1 MTADLRGY
9 LGCLDPDRELLT
21 VDRPVS
27 LGQELASVVKALEP
41 AGAPGVLF
49 TSAIGSPWPV
59 LMGTFGTRERIA
71 RALGTNPRRTLDHV
85 AEVMVQDLPEP
96 QLVVEAP
103 VQETTATGDEVDLD
117 ALPFATHSRDDAGR
131 YITAGVVAAKDPRT
145 GNVNTG
151 MYRMMVTGQR
161 SITVN
166 AAPDHDLGR
175 IFAAAREAGEKVE
188 IAVVIGHHPAYLVAS
203 QLKNPLAIDAHRLT
217 GGLFGESLRVVRGI
231 TVDLPIPADAEIVLE
246 GVVDPAALTPEGPFG
261 EFSYHYGKA
270 QAPDCRITAVTHR
283 REPIFLDLHPTHS
296 EHLCLWLFPGRESRL
311 LEAVRRSVPGA
322 VDARIPFHGGSFSA
336 FISVAKRKE
345 GDGKQAILAAL
356 AADHFLKHVIVVD
369 PDIDVHD
376 TEQVL
381 WASHV
386 RFQADRDLVT
396 LSGAKGIRMDPSA
409 DQFTTPVGTDT
420 VTAKIGIDA
429 TRSLTGF
436 PDRADLPHPGFEYLD
451 PRPYLSEAAAGEY
464 DRALEARRRF
474 DE

>member
-9 LGCLDPDRELLT
+9 LSSLDPEREILT

-49 TSAIGSPWPV
+49 TSATGSPWPV

-85 AEVMVQDLPEP
+85 AEVMAQDLPEP
-96 QLVVEAP
+96 TVVTDAF
-103 VQETTATGDEVDLD
+103 VQQTVSTGDEVDLD
-117 ALPFATHSRDDAGR
+117 AMPFATHSRDDAGR
-131 YITAGVVAAKDPRT
+131 YITAGVVLARDPGT
-145 GNVNTG
+145 GNINTG
-151 MYRMMVTGQR
+151 MYRMMITGKR

-175 IFAAAREAGEKVE
+175 IFAAARESGQKVE
-188 IAVVIGHHPAYLVAS
+188 IAIVIGHHPAYLVAS
-203 QLKNPLAIDAHRLT
+203 QLKNPISMDAHHLT
-217 GGLFGESLRVVRGI
+217 GGLLGESLRVVRGVS
-231 TVDLPIPADAEIVLE
+231 VDLPIPAEAEIVLE
-246 GVVDPAALTPEGPFG
+246 GVVDPGDLTPEGPFG

-270 QAPDCRITAVTHR
+270 QAPECRITAVTHR
-283 REPIFLDLHPTHS
+283 AEPIFLDLHPTHS

-311 LEAVRRSVPGA
+311 LETVRRAVPGA

-336 FISVAKRKE
+336 FVSVAKRKE

-396 LSGAKGIRMDPSA
+396 VAGAKGIRMDPSA
-409 DQFTTPVGTDT
+409 DQFTTPIGSDT
-420 VTAKIGIDA
+420 LTAKIGIDA
-429 TRSLTGF
+429 TRPLTGF
-436 PDRADLPHPGFEYLD
+436 PDRADLPHTGFESLD
-451 PRPYLSEAAAGEY
+451 PRSYLSEEAGIEI
-464 DRALEARRRF
+464 DRILQTRRRF